1 MSSISKT
8 SSFKNMTN
16 ESLEESG
23 WTMYFDDFFN
33 TNQNIIEDG
42 EYNYSL
48 SFSGVDSSSTSLVS
62 DAASLAAQKLA
73 ENFPMSKNGNRSL
86 SLKKRKKIRTAFVDD
101 SLEDTAS
108 SPVNSPKVSF
118 GNHFWKEK
126 QKKEIDFSQEKGNP
140 SEERDERKEFSLNE
154 KDSECTELKKR
165 GLCLVPLSMLV
176 NYLG

>member
-8 SSFKNMTN
+8 PSFKNMTN

-23 WTMYFDDFFN
+23 WTIYFDDFFN
-33 TNQNIIEDG
+33 NNHNIMEDG
-42 EYNYSL
+42 ECNSL
-48 SFSGVDSSSTSLVS
+48 SFSGVDTSSTSLVS

-86 SLKKRKKIRTAFVDD
+86 SLKKRKKIRTVFVDD

-118 GNHFWKEK
+118 DNQLWKEK
-126 QKKEIDFSQEKGNP
+126 QKKEIDFSQEKGNT
-140 SEERDERKEFSLNE
+140 SEERDERKELSLNE
-154 KDSECTELKKR
+154 KNSECTELKKK

-176 NYLG
+176 NYVG

>member
-1 MSSISKT
+1 MSSINKT

-33 TNQNIIEDG
+33 NNRNIIEDG
-42 EYNYSL
+42 GCNSM

-62 DAASLAAQKLA
+62 DAASLATQKLA
-73 ENFPMSKNGNRSL
+73 ENFLMSKNGNRSL

-118 GNHFWKEK
+118 DNQLWKEK
-126 QKKEIDFSQEKGNP
+126 LKKEIDFSQEKGNT
-140 SEERDERKEFSLNE
+140 SEQRDEREELSLNG

-165 GLCLVPLSMLV
+165 GLCLVPLSMLA

>member
-1 MSSISKT
+1 
-8 SSFKNMTN
+8 MTN

-33 TNQNIIEDG
+33 NNRNIIEDG
-42 EYNYSL
+42 GCNSM

-62 DAASLAAQKLA
+62 DAASLATQKLA
-73 ENFPMSKNGNRSL
+73 ENFLMSKNGNRSL

-108 SPVNSPKVSF
+108 SPVNSPK
-118 GNHFWKEK
+118 
-126 QKKEIDFSQEKGNP
+126 EKGNT
-140 SEERDERKEFSLNE
+140 SEQRDEREELSLNG

-165 GLCLVPLSMLV
+165 GLCLVPLSMLA